1 MRAEFCRVN
10 DEIAP
15 FKASCVSTGN
25 KNFRIG
31 KYAFHF
37 AALFPFEQFGGNSL
51 EGILRA
57 SGTFQV
63 QNARFSCFPGTNCP
77 PWPTA
82 GLVTGR
88 RAGRRV
94 HPGNHSAE
102 SGFVLGWLLG
112 PMRKFGP
119 MSAPVEIAVFFRQRK
134 ARYKACSP
142 ETGAMAAFRCLLGAV
157 AHLARTPI
165 MRRHLVQSCA
175 RAGCRTVCSKRGSRR
190 SGSKGW
196 FGRFPAGCSDG
207 NQDFRSKSNRYAWRA
222 NRENGL
228 TGARMKD

>member
-1 MRAEFCRVN
+1 M
-10 DEIAP
+10 
-15 FKASCVSTGN
+15 
-25 KNFRIG
+25 
-31 KYAFHF
+31 
-37 AALFPFEQFGGNSL
+37 
-51 EGILRA
+51 
-57 SGTFQV
+57 
-63 QNARFSCFPGTNCP
+63 
-77 PWPTA
+77 
-82 GLVTGR
+82 TGR

-142 ETGAMAAFRCLLGAV
+142 ETGAIAAFRCLLGAV

-175 RAGCRTVCSKRGSRR
+175 RAGCRTVCSSGALDEVARKDGSGGFRRGVPTEIRT
-190 SGSKGW
+190 
-196 FGRFPAGCSDG
+196 FV
-207 NQDFRSKSNRYAWRA
+207 A
-222 NRENGL
+222 NRTDMHGVP
-228 TGARMKD
+228 TGRTA